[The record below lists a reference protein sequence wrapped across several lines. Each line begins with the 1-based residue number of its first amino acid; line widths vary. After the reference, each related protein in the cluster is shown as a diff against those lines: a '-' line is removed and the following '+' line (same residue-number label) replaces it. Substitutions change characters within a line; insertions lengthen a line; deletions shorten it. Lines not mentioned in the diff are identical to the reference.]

1 MYLNM
6 SHVDYIVNKHPE
18 VAEEIAEK
26 THGRHSLSP
35 EELMLLKEELESSE
49 KAVLAV
55 SQIEKK

>member
-1 MYLNM
+1 M